1 MDKAITITK
10 AHTICHLIA
19 AHGPSTKA
27 FLLKEA
33 DRLEGRYHRRSANGC
48 YFAPAVSKGR
58 KPTGSHQS
66 SLLYQGLIKQ
76 VATQDGTAVYGLTVK
91 GLFTAQEYRKAKR
104 SA

>member
-1 MDKAITITK
+1 M
-10 AHTICHLIA
+10 
-19 AHGPSTKA
+19 
-27 FLLKEA
+27 
-33 DRLEGRYHRRSANGC
+33 
-48 YFAPAVSKGR
+48 SKGR